1 MNDCE
6 YVDCPLPK
14 SEEDPSICGKHT
26 FGDKR
31 WRSMMEHI
39 RRAHQKFFIPN
50 LTATEE
56 SIVRMC
62 EGAGVTLAPSK
73 RLKKRKRSTSSSE
86 TPRQVD
92 GPPQKAR
99 RVPRATEST
108 SASTAAPISAST
120 ATPAVQR
127 QTVTVPLPDDAQQ
140 AFASPT
146 YFPQQNQASP
156 MQATLAPSA
165 LESSIFSPSMLTA
178 FHESQF
184 HQLFENAMHHPG
196 LGINLPQSVATLT
209 AQNLDQTLSP
219 ELFSG
224 QAIAGQHQH
233 QAMQTVYGD
242 AYTTGPGQFAQSAQN
257 FLSLQGIQPLSPLQ
271 PTSPMLS
278 LSPMLPISPNSPDFG
293 PQYMNGQ
300 GGQ

>member
-39 RRAHQKFFIPN
+39 RRAHQKYFIPN

-62 EGAGVTLAPSK
+62 DGAGVTLAPSK
-73 RLKKRKRSTSSSE
+73 RLKKRKRSTSSAE

-92 GPPQKAR
+92 GPAQKAR

-108 SASTAAPISAST
+108 VASAAASAAAPA
-120 ATPAVQR
+120 AQG
-127 QTVTVPLPDDAQQ
+127 QTVTAPLPDEAQQ

-146 YFPQQNQASP
+146 YFAQQSQASP

-165 LESSIFSPSMLTA
+165 LESSAFSPSILATTLNS
-178 FHESQF
+178 FQDSQF
-184 HQLFENAMHHPG
+184 QQLFESAMQHPG
-196 LGINLPQSVATLT
+196 LGINLPHSVATLT

-224 QAIAGQHQH
+224 QTIAGQHQH

-242 AYTTGPGQFAQSAQN
+242 AYTAGPGQFAQSAPN
-257 FLSLQGIQPLSPLQ
+257 FLSLQGVQPLSPLQ

-278 LSPMLPISPNSPDFG
+278 LSPMLPMSPNTPSFG